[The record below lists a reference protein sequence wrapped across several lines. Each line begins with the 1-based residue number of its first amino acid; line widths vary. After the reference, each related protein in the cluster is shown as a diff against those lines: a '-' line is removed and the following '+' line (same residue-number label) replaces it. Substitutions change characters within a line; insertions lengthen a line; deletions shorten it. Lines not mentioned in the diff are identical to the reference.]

1 MAGFNSTREPCINCY
16 QHGPFFGEYETEFHY
31 IARYIETGEGRTRG
45 MMGTCLWLLRLF
57 RNMYDICVLCSIWFY
72 APAGHSVVSAEGFV
86 EHMRTASGAGHVVCM
101 HALSVAVTPGGGN
114 EGSGQE
120 KIFFAAQPSGS
131 NDGSRQGK
139 QSRVA
144 QLRQNDRGA
153 PDCKSDHLNHV
164 SIVERGIK
172 EDTQGTS
179 LSIAAPAPPGTGMI
193 CAYGKNIPRKDVIR
207 IMMCIDFSSYIN
219 LLTQFYGHAH
229 PCLSTHTPCS
239 HSPCPYF

>member
-1 MAGFNSTREPCINCY
+1 MV
-16 QHGPFFGEYETEFHY
+16 
-31 IARYIETGEGRTRG
+31 
-45 MMGTCLWLLRLF
+45 GTCLWLLRLF
-57 RNMYDICVLCSIWFY
+57 RNMYDICVLCSMWFY

-120 KIFFAAQPSGS
+120 KIFSAAQPSGS
-131 NDGSRQGK
+131 NDGSRQEK

-153 PDCKSDHLNHV
+153 PDCKSDHLSHV

-193 CAYGKNIPRKDVIR
+193 CAYCNNIPRKHVIR
-207 IMMCIDFSSYIN
+207 IMCNMHVYRLFLVYKSSHTILKPRTPLPVHPHAVLPFAMPI
-219 LLTQFYGHAH
+219 LLTPPR
-229 PCLSTHTPCS
+229 PCWRRRV
-239 HSPCPYF
+239 